1 MNDECADKIADNRF
15 AIENSRDWLV
25 NDGGIVDRM
34 HRMSA
39 KTVSFFLFRRINY
52 RQHLVS
58 DYNFCFLHLPKAKNS
73 LRLGLD

>member
-39 KTVSFFLFRRINY
+39 KTVRYFLFSWMPNDFSWNEANTTNNY
-52 RQHLVS
+52 F
-58 DYNFCFLHLPKAKNS
+58 DKAWALFEK
-73 LRLGLD
+73 